1 MSELLEKAEKALSHD
16 LCDHCLG
23 RLFAHVD
30 TGLSDRERGESIRM
44 ALQFTR
50 ALEDKEPLPPHLKCS
65 VCDEI
70 FEMVPRFADSVVE
83 RLQGIEF
90 DTFLIGT
97 RVDPLLAE
105 KEERELQ
112 ILLGFLPEQLTRE
125 EIVAVVDRIVVESG
139 AQGIKDM
146 GRVMK
151 LVMPHVAGRAD
162 GKLVNEAVRDR
173 LSAA

>member
-1 MSELLEKAEKALSHD
+1 MSLRDRLTEEMKTAMRAKDEVTLSTVRQVRSVVKNREIELKSELDDQGIGEVIASLVKQ
-16 LCDHCLG
+16 
-23 RLFAHVD
+23 R
-30 TGLSDRERGESIRM
+30 RESIRM
-44 ALQFTR
+44 
-50 ALEDKEPLPPHLKCS
+50 
-65 VCDEI
+65 
-70 FEMVPRFADSVVE
+70 FADAG
-83 RLQGIEF
+83 RT
-90 DTFLIGT
+90 D
-97 RVDPLLAE
+97 LAE

>member
-1 MSELLEKAEKALSHD
+1 MSLRDRLTEAMKTAMRAKDDITLATVRQVRSVVKNREIELKSELDDQGIGEVIASLVKQ
-16 LCDHCLG
+16 
-23 RLFAHVD
+23 R
-30 TGLSDRERGESIRM
+30 RESIRM
-44 ALQFTR
+44 
-50 ALEDKEPLPPHLKCS
+50 
-65 VCDEI
+65 
-70 FEMVPRFADSVVE
+70 FAEAGRND
-83 RLQGIEF
+83 
-90 DTFLIGT
+90 
-97 RVDPLLAE
+97 LAE

-125 EIVAVVDRIVVESG
+125 EIAALVDRIVVESG
-139 AQGIKDM
+139 AQGTKDM

>member
-1 MSELLEKAEKALSHD
+1 MSLRDRLTEAMKTAMRAKDEITLSTVRQIRSVVKNREIELKSELDDQGIGEVIASLVKQ
-16 LCDHCLG
+16 
-23 RLFAHVD
+23 R
-30 TGLSDRERGESIRM
+30 RESIRM
-44 ALQFTR
+44 
-50 ALEDKEPLPPHLKCS
+50 
-65 VCDEI
+65 
-70 FEMVPRFADSVVE
+70 FADAGRS
-83 RLQGIEF
+83 
-90 DTFLIGT
+90 D
-97 RVDPLLAE
+97 LAD

-125 EIVAVVDRIVVESG
+125 EIVALVDRIVVESG

>member
-1 MSELLEKAEKALSHD
+1 MSLRDRLTEAMKTAMRAKDEITLATVRQVRSVVKNREIELKSELDDQGIGEVIASLVKQ
-16 LCDHCLG
+16 
-23 RLFAHVD
+23 R
-30 TGLSDRERGESIRM
+30 RESIRM
-44 ALQFTR
+44 
-50 ALEDKEPLPPHLKCS
+50 
-65 VCDEI
+65 
-70 FEMVPRFADSVVE
+70 FADAG
-83 RLQGIEF
+83 RN
-90 DTFLIGT
+90 D
-97 RVDPLLAE
+97 LAE

-125 EIVAVVDRIVVESG
+125 EIVALVDRIVVESG